1 MSTIRFANWTAAALG
16 LAALVM
22 TQVPVRAEPQTHYQL
37 TLNAIDGYV
46 VPRLGD
52 FETASRE
59 LSQGVQAFCRE
70 PSFAARDDV
79 GRRFRDA
86 VSAWAAA
93 EIIRIGPA
101 TRDGRAQK
109 IAFWPDPRGA
119 VERQLR
125 QALAQRQPF
134 LTEPA
139 ALRAQ
144 SAALQGLP
152 ALEYLLADAAV
163 DIGGTDEESR
173 YRCRVASAIA
183 LNVSGLAHE
192 IYDGW
197 TRESGWRDHMLRPGS
212 DNADY
217 PSATAAATDLF
228 KSLATSL
235 QAIIEAE
242 IQPLT
247 GAEEKKPKPSSLP
260 YRRLG
265 LSRSYLLSGVDGCR
279 SLYEAARLSGYLDA
293 SDPEKAKLAALVE
306 TAFKGTKRDIMSK
319 AWDGLVSGK
328 GSDDDLKTARAVSS
342 MLASARRIIATKIA
356 EAAEITLGFNEL
368 DGD

>member
-109 IAFWPDPRGA
+109 IAFSPDPRGA

-125 QALAQRQPF
+125 QALAQR
-134 LTEPA
+134 
-139 ALRAQ
+139 
-144 SAALQGLP
+144 
-152 ALEYLLADAAV
+152 
-163 DIGGTDEESR
+163 
-173 YRCRVASAIA
+173 
-183 LNVSGLAHE
+183 
-192 IYDGW
+192 
-197 TRESGWRDHMLRPGS
+197 
-212 DNADY
+212 
-217 PSATAAATDLF
+217 
-228 KSLATSL
+228 
-235 QAIIEAE
+235 
-242 IQPLT
+242 
-247 GAEEKKPKPSSLP
+247 
-260 YRRLG
+260 
-265 LSRSYLLSGVDGCR
+265 
-279 SLYEAARLSGYLDA
+279 
-293 SDPEKAKLAALVE
+293 
-306 TAFKGTKRDIMSK
+306 
-319 AWDGLVSGK
+319 
-328 GSDDDLKTARAVSS
+328 
-342 MLASARRIIATKIA
+342 
-356 EAAEITLGFNEL
+356 
-368 DGD
+368 